1 MGRCS
6 SPFESTYANCV
17 ERSFSR
23 SFASTVTVSP
33 SDSPEGP
40 SSIPFHRRSPAVNR
54 MKRGRS
60 DEGSRHTPIIADGI
74 GSPWPA
80 ASYQPFPTAVA
91 AAVTVYRP
99 SARPQTAR
107 REQSAIRAGHPTRG
121 LSNSG
126 TSYRGDVRQGTPL
139 GPRSA
144 SVRPSRPPFACFGL
158 GGPGSLG
165 RQDLHWDRSRHNC
178 PFSLSAVWCLARGW
192 KPHLGR
198 DS

>member
-1 MGRCS
+1 MT
-6 SPFESTYANCV
+6 PAQ
-17 ERSFSR
+17 SR
-23 SFASTVTVSP
+23 GMRTFGSTVTVSP

-91 AAVTVYRP
+91 AAVTMYRP

-126 TSYRGDVRQGTPL
+126 TSYRGDVRQGAPL

-144 SVRPSRPPFACFGL
+144 SVWPSRSPFAYFGL
-158 GGPGSLG
+158 GGRETGVAKTYAGTALTY
-165 RQDLHWDRSRHNC
+165 SR

-192 KPHLGR
+192 KPHPGR
-198 DS
+198 DF